1 MGSRQSRAV
10 AEQYD
15 VVVLAIRV
23 HRPTH
28 QGEGQ
33 LLCFNHPRSDDAI
46 WLLMSC
52 MMQGFSSYVMAVVA
66 GTVGFD
72 FSFLFSIA
80 LCFFFALFFRKRAKT
95 MWKRSTTILAL
106 FSSLQSHPEFWLF

>member
-28 QGEGQ
+28 QGEGR
-33 LLCFNHPRSDDAI
+33 LLCFNHPRNDDAV
-46 WLLMSC
+46 WPLMSC
-52 MMQGFSSYVMAVVA
+52 MTQGFSSYVMAVVA
-66 GTVGFD
+66 GIVGFD
-72 FSFLFSIA
+72 FSFLFSIT
-80 LCFFFALFFRKRAKT
+80 LCFFCFV
-95 MWKRSTTILAL
+95 
-106 FSSLQSHPEFWLF
+106 FSKKGQNDVEKKSDHPRFV